1 MSETYTKIKS
11 EIISAMK
18 AKDSDRLL
26 TLRSL
31 DSAIKNVAIAAG
43 HREGPTD
50 TDVMTALNQAV
61 KRGTDSLYQFL
72 NAGRTD
78 LAAVE
83 AAQVAIVREFLP
95 AQLDPTKLKEQVL
108 EIVDLHESECG
119 LVQKDFGQIMKKCTA
134 KFNGAADNKSISDAI
149 KAIFAERGV

>member
-50 TDVMTALNQAV
+50 ADVLAALNQAV
-61 KRGTDSLYQFL
+61 KRGTDSAEQFK
-72 NAGRTD
+72 NAGRAD
-78 LAAVE
+78 LASIE
-83 AAQVAIVREFLP
+83 AAQVAIAKEFLP
-95 AQLDPTKLKEQVL
+95 AQLDPAKMKAQVL

-119 LVQKDFGQIMKKCTA
+119 LVQKDFGQIMKKCAA
-134 KFNGAADNKSISDAI
+134 KFNGAADNRSISDVI